1 MTTNPF
7 YNALFAI
14 TYIVVLVTGVNLV
27 ATNLEGVI
35 QETILLPMGALGV
48 LVFSVALMGYL
59 FFYHPLMM
67 ILDGKRQEGVKLF
80 LQTVAVF
87 AVATALVILTA
98 LGVGYSLN

>member
-14 TYIVVLVTGVNLV
+14 SYIVVLVTGFNLV
-27 ATNLEGVI
+27 ATRLESVI
-35 QETILLPMGALGV
+35 QETILLPMGFLGV

-59 FFYHPLMM
+59 FFFQPLMM
-67 ILDGKRQEGVKLF
+67 IFDGKREEGVKLF
-80 LQTVAVF
+80 LQTAAVF
-87 AVATALVILTA
+87 AVATALIVLTA

>member
-14 TYIVVLVTGVNLV
+14 SYIIVLVTGFNLA
-27 ATNLEGVI
+27 ATRLDGVI

-59 FFYHPLMM
+59 FFFQPLMM
-67 ILDGKRQEGVKLF
+67 ILDGKREEGVKLF
-80 LQTVAVF
+80 LQTAAVF
-87 AVATALVILTA
+87 AMATGLVILTA
-98 LGVGYSLN
+98 LAVGYSLN

>member
-14 TYIVVLVTGVNLV
+14 SYIVCLVTGVNLV

-59 FFYHPLMM
+59 FFFQPLMM

-80 LQTVAVF
+80 LQTAAIF
-87 AVATALVILTA
+87 AAATALVILIA
-98 LGVGYSLN
+98 LAVGYSLR